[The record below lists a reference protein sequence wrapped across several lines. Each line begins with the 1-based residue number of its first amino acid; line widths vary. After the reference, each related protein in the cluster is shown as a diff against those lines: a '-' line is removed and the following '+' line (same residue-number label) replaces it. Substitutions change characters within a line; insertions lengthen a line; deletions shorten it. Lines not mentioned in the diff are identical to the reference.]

1 MDLDPKSPNNEFVE
15 NKLENWVL
23 ITQTNL
29 RMDSNLERKKKKR
42 VCVGV
47 NCPRQD
53 PRRSVLIYCF
63 SVQLQISSSLVPV
76 FLFPFYTF
84 LSSCSYFTRVYWRV
98 GADTCPI
105 CTFHQFPCSSCKAE
119 THCSGITSTL
129 MWPESQ
135 LQCI

>member
-47 NCPRQD
+47 NRPRQD
-53 PRRSVLIYCF
+53 PRRSILIYCF
-63 SVQLQISSSLVPV
+63 SV
-76 FLFPFYTF
+76 
-84 LSSCSYFTRVYWRV
+84 
-98 GADTCPI
+98 
-105 CTFHQFPCSSCKAE
+105 
-119 THCSGITSTL
+119 
-129 MWPESQ
+129 
-135 LQCI
+135 

>member
-1 MDLDPKSPNNEFVE
+1 MDLDPKRPNNEFVE

-63 SVQLQISSSLVPV
+63 SV
-76 FLFPFYTF
+76 
-84 LSSCSYFTRVYWRV
+84 
-98 GADTCPI
+98 
-105 CTFHQFPCSSCKAE
+105 
-119 THCSGITSTL
+119 
-129 MWPESQ
+129 
-135 LQCI
+135 